1 MNDKFDKK
9 LTDTFR
15 EKFEHFSEPYNA
27 QNWSK
32 LEPHLFSLKRI
43 RMLKYSLGM
52 AACLGLLTVVVIL
65 FTIYPEDHALTTI
78 SKNILPDRIESTKS
92 SSPVAHIKELGT
104 QDSKIGTQE
113 EQHLSEKD
121 IFKSQDHLIEKN
133 IKNMLTISLSEKQT
147 GIRKPV
153 TLSPD
158 SPVLADLRY
167 IQPGS
172 SQEKNKIKFGF
183 VFSPQVHQ
191 TKNDYEAEVNFAGG
205 ISSEFPLF
213 SQVKLNV
220 GILLSQQNIG
230 FENDIRPTLEARNV
244 WGGDQFKKTEARL
257 LALDIPI
264 NLKYDLIEASE
275 SKVFI
280 TVGISS
286 LAYFKEQ
293 YSDIYY
299 SENAIDVYGEPQR
312 TITIFREEDSSVDAF
327 HRFDL
332 AKILNVSLGMGYR
345 FRNNMEMQI
354 EPFVK
359 YPLGPLTSENIKI
372 GSGGIQFRIYF

>member
-65 FTIYPEDHALTTI
+65 FTIYPEDHTTPTI
-78 SKNILPDRIESTKS
+78 GKNILPDRIESTKS
-92 SSPVAHIKELGT
+92 SLPISDINESGN
-104 QDSKIGTQE
+104 QDITKLVRGGQD
-113 EQHLSEKD
+113 LSENN
-121 IFKSQDHLIEKN
+121 IF
-133 IKNMLTISLSEKQT
+133 MLPGHQKEEVISISNKQT
-147 GIRKPV
+147 GIRKPAKV
-153 TLSPD
+153 SPD
-158 SPVLADLRY
+158 IPSLADHLY
-167 IQPGS
+167 IHPGS
-172 SQEKNKIKFGF
+172 SKEKNKIKFGF

-213 SQVKLNV
+213 SQVKLDV

-244 WGGDQFKKTEARL
+244 LGGDQFKKTEARL

-275 SKVFI
+275 SNVFI
-280 TVGISS
+280 IVGISS

-293 YSDIYY
+293 YSNIYY
-299 SENAIDVYGEPQR
+299 AENTLDVYGENQR
-312 TITIFREEDSSVDAF
+312 IITVFREEDSSVDAF

-359 YPLGPLTSENIKI
+359 YPLGPVTSENIKI